1 VKLNYQLEVNNFIC
15 LSNYNTTIRFSGR
28 QIPLPQQYL
37 AVMCLC
43 VPLLLMV
50 GAGSAIFWILGK

>member
-1 VKLNYQLEVNNFIC
+1 MKAHYQLWVNNFIC
-15 LSNYNTTIRFSGR
+15 LSNDYRIIRSLGR
-28 QIPLPQQYL
+28 QIPISQQYI
-37 AVMCLC
+37 AVFCLC